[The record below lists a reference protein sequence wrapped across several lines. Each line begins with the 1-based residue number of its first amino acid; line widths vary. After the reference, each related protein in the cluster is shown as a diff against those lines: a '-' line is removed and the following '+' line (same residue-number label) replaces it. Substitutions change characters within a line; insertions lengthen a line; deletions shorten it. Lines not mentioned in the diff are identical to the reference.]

1 MATATSTAAPEFMT
15 KKQVAELLQCSQR
28 QVELMSKAGKI
39 ASPIYL
45 SERSP
50 RWRRSELL
58 ASLGNGG
65 ES

>member
-1 MATATSTAAPEFMT
+1 MTTATSTPEFMT

-28 QVELMSKAGKI
+28 QVELLTKCGKI
-39 ASPIYL
+39 AAPVYL

-65 ES
+65 EQ